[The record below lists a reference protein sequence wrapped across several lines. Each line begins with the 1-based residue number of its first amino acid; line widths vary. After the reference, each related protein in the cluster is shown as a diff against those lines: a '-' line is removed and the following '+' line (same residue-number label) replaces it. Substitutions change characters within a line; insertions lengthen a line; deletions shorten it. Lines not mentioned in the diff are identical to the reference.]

1 MYYMRFCV
9 LFQSHHHKDYDFNQN
24 LDCSTVKLG
33 QFMAFGQPKNIVL
46 TGFPK
51 SGALW
56 IKGAIDNFL
65 PYYFWLETISV
76 CKAVST

>member
-1 MYYMRFCV
+1 
-9 LFQSHHHKDYDFNQN
+9 
-24 LDCSTVKLG
+24 
-33 QFMAFGQPKNIVL
+33 MAFGQPKNIVL

-76 CKAVST
+76 RMGV